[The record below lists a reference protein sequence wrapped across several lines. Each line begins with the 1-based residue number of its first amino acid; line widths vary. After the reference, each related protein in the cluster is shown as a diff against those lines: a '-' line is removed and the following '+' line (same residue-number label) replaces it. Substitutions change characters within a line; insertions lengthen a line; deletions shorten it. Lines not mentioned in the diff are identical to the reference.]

1 MENNYAKAYKEVVE
15 ILNNV
20 PQESIDKIPKDMI
33 EMFKYNMDTNYDFK
47 IDTTKSFEKQ
57 VLLDETKA
65 ILANIFKDYW
75 ASPHQREKIKNKE
88 IIDREMLEKEKLIKY
103 NPENLFSNNGK
114 SELKVENYSENLP
127 MEIKERHFFKRLIV
141 FIKSLFTK

>member
-1 MENNYAKAYKEVVE
+1 ME

-20 PQESIDKIPKDMI
+20 PQESINKIPTDMI
-33 EMFKYNMDTNYDFK
+33 EMFKHNMDTSYDFK
-47 IDTTKSFEKQ
+47 IDTTKSFENQ

-75 ASPHQREKIKNKE
+75 ASPHQREKINNKE
-88 IIDREMLEKEKLIKY
+88 IMDRKMLEKEKLIKY

-114 SELKVENYSENLP
+114 SELKVENYSKDLP
-127 MEIKERHFFKRLIV
+127 MTIKERHFFKRLIV
-141 FIKSLFTK
+141 FIKSFFTK

>member
-20 PQESIDKIPKDMI
+20 PQESINKIPTDMI
-33 EMFKYNMDTNYDFK
+33 EMFKHNMDTNYDFK
-47 IDTTKSFEKQ
+47 IDTTKSFENQ

-75 ASPHQREKIKNKE
+75 ATPYQREKINNKE
-88 IIDREMLEKEKLIKY
+88 IIDRKMLEKEKIIKY
-103 NPENLFSNNGK
+103 NPENLFSNNSK
-114 SELKVENYSENLP
+114 PELKVENYSKDLP
-127 MEIKERHFFKRLIV
+127 IAVKKEHFFKRLIV
-141 FIKSLFTK
+141 FIKSLFQK